1 MVSRLSGLFIRDC
14 SLWIIFMDNGRV
26 DFSGWHGIPTVRWG
40 FSELDLGIILRG
52 PQVDYGCIGIFS
64 FSNIL

>member
-14 SLWIIFMDNGRV
+14 SLWTIFMDNGRWI
-26 DFSGWHGIPTVRWG
+26 FPGGIPTVRWG

-64 FSNIL
+64 FLNIL